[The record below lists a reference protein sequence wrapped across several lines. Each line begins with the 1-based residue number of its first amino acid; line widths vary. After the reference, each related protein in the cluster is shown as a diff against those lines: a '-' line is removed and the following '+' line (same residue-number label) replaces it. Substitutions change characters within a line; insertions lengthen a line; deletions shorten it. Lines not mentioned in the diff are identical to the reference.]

1 METQSTQKKADGLG
15 ILGGR
20 EVARVEDA
28 PPTAIL
34 FQVMGLSGDRKQ
46 MWDPNQ
52 ADEVDDAR
60 RSFSNL
66 RKKGFLAYKVNP
78 KDGSKGEQITEFD
91 PAMGAVIFTP
101 PMVGG

>member
-1 METQSTQKKADGLG
+1 METTQTNKQPDGLG
-15 ILGGR
+15 IIGGR
-20 EVARVEDA
+20 EIPRVEDA

-60 RSFSNL
+60 KSFVNL
-66 RKKGFLAYKVNP
+66 RKKGFLAYRVNP
-78 KDGSKGEQITEFD
+78 KDGSKGEQVTEFD
-91 PAMGAVIFTP
+91 AQMGAIIFTP